1 MSMVC
6 GAYDCNE
13 IRLTALDFN
22 QFDLYCNDT
31 DSCTTSRSSYPAYIS
46 GVGSNQFNVH
56 CSNEG
61 SCKAARISC
70 PIHQEQA
77 CHIDCAAYTESCTG
91 MYIYV
96 PSNYVYNYLDIR
108 CPSEALYPPTFEVCN
123 DIVIYCDDWR
133 DGAYLSYDF
142 NDDTWNCGVYAA
154 SSYCCPYLGTPTVP
168 TTKVPSKKPSTN
180 DPSTQAPTRAPSTKV
195 PTTKTPSSKASTTK
209 PPTPTMATTRET
221 DITSAMDAN
230 NAQAQAQTDQSHYF
244 GSVIAVIVV
253 FSTLVVILL
262 VVLILVIIFDYKAC
276 DRKTRNPPD
285 HALSV
290 ELVEQSANKNNA
302 KIEVNYADV
311 DNVANALE
319 GKDNDVVQQINQT
332 AF

>member
-6 GAYDCNE
+6 GAYDCYQVH
-13 IRLTALDFN
+13 LTALDLN
-22 QFDLYCNDT
+22 QFDLYCNGT
-31 DSCTTSRSSYPAYIS
+31 DSCGYASIS
-46 GVGSNQFNVH
+46 GEGSNQFNVH

-123 DIVIYCDDWR
+123 DIGITCDDWR
-133 DGAYLSYDF
+133 GRAYLSYDF

-154 SSYCCPYLGTPTVP
+154 SSYCCPYLGTKTPTVP
-168 TTKVPSKKPSTN
+168 TTKAPSNKPNTN
-180 DPSTQAPTRAPSTKV
+180 DPSIHST
-195 PTTKTPSSKASTTK
+195 S
-209 PPTPTMATTRET
+209 RQT

-290 ELVEQSANKNNA
+290 ELVEQSANNNNA
-302 KIEVNYADV
+302 QIEVNYADD

>member
-6 GAYDCNE
+6 GAYDCYQVH
-13 IRLTALDFN
+13 LTALDLN

-31 DSCTTSRSSYPAYIS
+31 GSCGSASIS
-46 GVGSNQFNVH
+46 GEGSNQFNVH

-61 SCKAARISC
+61 SCKSAHILC
-70 PIHQEQA
+70 PFHQEQA
-77 CHIDCAAYTESCTG
+77 CQIDCAAYTESCTDMG
-91 MYIYV
+91 IYV
-96 PSNYVYNYLDIR
+96 SSNYVYNYLDIR
-108 CPSEALYPPTFEVCN
+108 CPSEALYPPTFDACDGIYIYCN
-123 DIVIYCDDWR
+123 DWR
-133 DGAYLSYDF
+133 GRAALSYDF

-154 SSYCCPYLGTPTVP
+154 SSYCCPYLGTKTPTVP
-168 TTKVPSKKPSTN
+168 TTI
-180 DPSTQAPTRAPSTKV
+180 APTMV
-195 PTTKTPSSKASTTK
+195 
-209 PPTPTMATTRET
+209 TTRETDVIINPST

>member
-6 GAYDCNE
+6 GAYDCYQVH
-13 IRLTALDFN
+13 LTALDLN
-22 QFDLYCNDT
+22 QFDLYCNGT
-31 DSCTTSRSSYPAYIS
+31 DSCGYASIS
-46 GVGSNQFNVH
+46 GEGSNQFNVH

-61 SCKAARISC
+61 SCKSAHILC
-70 PIHQEQA
+70 PFHQEQA
-77 CHIDCAAYTESCTG
+77 CQIDCAAYTESCTG

-123 DIVIYCDDWR
+123 DIGITCDDWR
-133 DGAYLSYDF
+133 GRAYLSYDF

-154 SSYCCPYLGTPTVP
+154 SSYCCPYLGTKTPTVP
-168 TTKVPSKKPSTN
+168 TTKAPSNKPNTN
-180 DPSTQAPTRAPSTKV
+180 DPSTQAPTRVPSTKV
-195 PTTKTPSSKASTTK
+195 PTTKTPSSKAPTTK
-209 PPTPTMATTRET
+209 PPTMTAPTMATTRET

-262 VVLILVIIFDYKAC
+262 VVLILVIIF
-276 DRKTRNPPD
+276 
-285 HALSV
+285 
-290 ELVEQSANKNNA
+290 
-302 KIEVNYADV
+302 
-311 DNVANALE
+311 
-319 GKDNDVVQQINQT
+319 
-332 AF
+332 